1 MRERNKPFGKKRTP
15 RQSDAAGSRRAAGRA
30 SGKPP
35 EARTPNRSAR
45 SADPQSTASQS
56 TASQSTASRRSARQQ
71 GGFWSLFGQLFSG
84 RGPDNQRQR
93 RSRVASAANVAMNR
107 LADLQQRGGETDYL
121 TNRHGADRSGAD
133 RNGVVLPITKPALP
147 SPHRAS
153 RDRRQSLRQPYQSPT
168 RPQNL
173 INLPNPRSQSGKLIL
188 NGLRLLIFGVGIGVL
203 AGTLISAWDP
213 ASNLSAG
220 AAAGKEA
227 VVAQAR
233 PTDEFQLGQEM
244 SQLKTQLLAVTAQN
258 KQMKPGV
265 LLLDLDT
272 HAFVDI
278 NASDAFP
285 AASTI
290 KFPIL
295 VAFFQE
301 VDAGKIQLAEPL
313 TMKKEQVAT
322 ESGEMQYQP
331 AGTQFS
337 AIETATNMMVVSD
350 NTATNM
356 LVERLG
362 GFGGLNQ
369 RFQSWGLSA
378 TMARN
383 SLPDVQ
389 AQNTTSPKDLAK
401 LMSQVQSGK
410 LVSMKSRDR
419 ILEIMRRV
427 ENDSLLPKGLGNGA
441 TIAHKTGTLG
451 VLLGDIGLI
460 DAPNGKRYLASVLV
474 QRPRDD
480 VRAEEMI
487 QQMSRLTYQAFTQPQ
502 SAQTVD
508 RPRIAQP

>member
-15 RQSDAAGSRRAAGRA
+15 RPPDAAGSRRADGGA
-30 SGKPP
+30 SSKPP
-35 EARTPNRSAR
+35 EARTANRSAR
-45 SADPQSTASQS
+45 SGDR
-56 TASQSTASRRSARQQ
+56 QSTASRRSERQR
-71 GGFWSLFGQLFSG
+71 GGFWSLFGNLFSG
-84 RGPDNQRQR
+84 GQDNRRQR
-93 RSRVASAANVAMNR
+93 RNRAASAANVAVHR
-107 LADLQQRGGETDYL
+107 LVDLQQHRSEPGHL
-121 TNRHGADRSGAD
+121 TDRSGA
-133 RNGVVLPITKPALP
+133 VLPIAKAAAPARQRP
-147 SPHRAS
+147 G
-153 RDRRQSLRQPYQSPT
+153 RDRRQALRQSHQPAG
-168 RPQNL
+168 RPQHL

-188 NGLRLLIFGVGIGVL
+188 HGLRLLIFGVGIGVL

-227 VVAQAR
+227 VVAPAH
-233 PTDEFQLGQEM
+233 PTDDFKLGQEM
-244 SQLKTQLLAVTAQN
+244 TQLKTQLLAVTAQN

-272 HAFVDI
+272 NAFVDI

-322 ESGEMQYQP
+322 ESGDMQYQP
-331 AGTQFS
+331 TGTQFS

-356 LVERLG
+356 LIERLG
-362 GFGGLNQ
+362 GMGGLNQ

-419 ILEIMRRV
+419 ILEIMHHV

-441 TIAHKTGTLG
+441 TIAHKTGTLS

-487 QQMSRLTYQAFTQPQ
+487 QQISRLSYQAFTQPQ